1 MVEKLTILRKG
12 DDGFLVERL
21 QSQLVNWSI
30 SDLDKDDIDGN
41 FGVKTETAVKE
52 FQGLRPQEKCQYS
65 PVGLIQDGI
74 VGENTWCELLKLK
87 PDEIEI
93 VTNVDLITKIQVE
106 AICGRAIQHDDLD
119 DLNNCLR
126 RFEINTPLRIRQFM
140 AQVAHESGGLQFFK
154 ELASGSAYEPPSK
167 ISKAL
172 GNTQKGD
179 GPKYKGA
186 GAIQLTGRA
195 NYQAFANFIGDQRV
209 MEGVNYVSVT
219 YPFTSAGFWWH
230 NNKINALVDSGAS
243 CRKVSERVNGRDP
256 ANGLQ
261 DRLNYYA
268 KAQKV
273 IPG

>member
-1 MVEKLTILRKG
+1 MTEKLTILKKG

-21 QSQLVNWSI
+21 QSQLANWGLMDI
-30 SDLDKDDIDGN
+30 DDIDGD
-41 FGVKTETAVKE
+41 FGGITEAAVKK
-52 FQGLRPQEKCQYS
+52 FQGMRPKEKCEYS
-65 PVGLIQDGI
+65 PVGLTENGI
-74 VGENTWCELLKLK
+74 VDENTWCELLKLK
-87 PDEIEI
+87 PNEIEI
-93 VTNVDLITKIQVE
+93 VTNVDLITKTQVE
-106 AICGRAIQHDDLD
+106 AICGRAIQHDDLE

-140 AQVAHESGGLQFFK
+140 AQVAHESGGLKWFK
-154 ELASGSAYEPPSK
+154 ELASGWAYENRRD
-167 ISKAL
+167 L
-172 GNTQKGD
+172 GNTKPGD

-195 NYQAFANFIGDQRV
+195 NYQAFANYIGDPRV
-209 MEGVNYVSVT
+209 MEGVNYVAAT

-230 NNKINALVDSGAS
+230 NNKMNALVDSGAS
-243 CRKVSERVNGRDP
+243 CRKVSQRVNGRDP

-268 KAQKV
+268 KAQRV